1 MSVYFVYL
9 RQPKD
14 MNDRRNDPFW
24 EFGSFGKTGCHR
36 KNLLHP
42 KNSHIKDGDQLAFL
56 QGGAAEIRVVGL
68 SPSLRVAGSLNQ
80 IELTWDKTY
89 RPLPYL
95 SAPLLINNAR
105 ESAFP
110 AVFAALRL
118 RDTNRTTF
126 CGAAA
131 SRLRSRSTE
140 VSHELS
146 QEIIRWFAA
155 PRLPRIS
162 IYPQS
167 IQSESETWYQC
178 AIRQG
183 WASASERASQYK
195 RAGMPKCRHPG
206 SQRALGKPK
215 RCC

>member
-1 MSVYFVYL
+1 MPRGAS
-9 RQPKD
+9 
-14 MNDRRNDPFW
+14 RRI
-24 EFGSFGKTGCHR
+24 E
-36 KNLLHP
+36 
-42 KNSHIKDGDQLAFL
+42 DGDRVAFL
-56 QGGAAEIRVVGL
+56 QGGRAEIRVVGL
-68 SPSLRVAGSLNQ
+68 SPLLRIAGSLNQ

-89 RPLPYL
+89 RPLPYS

-118 RDTNRTTF
+118 NDTNRTTF

-146 QEIIRWFAA
+146 QEIVRWFAA
-155 PRLPRIS
+155 ARLPRIS
-162 IYPQS
+162 IYPQA
-167 IQSESETWYQC
+167 IQSESESWYQC
-178 AIRQG
+178 AIRED

-195 RAGMPKCRHPG
+195 RAGMPKCRDAG
-206 SQRALGKPK
+206 SPRTLGKLK
-215 RCC
+215 RARHRRYLGHCQ